1 MLYKISDMKN
11 LIIIISALFL
21 SISSYRISD
30 ASDKLKVAASFYPLA
45 HFAEQVGG
53 EKVDIT
59 KIIPGNAEPHEYEP
73 TAKDMVKIQTSRV
86 FIFNGAGLEPWA
98 ERILGDLKKKGVL
111 ILQMAEHVALLGDK
125 RGTTYDPHIWLDPLF
140 AIKEVELIRDMFI
153 SADPA
158 NGNYYRSN
166 CAIYTGKLLLL
177 NERYDKGLKS
187 CKNRDIV
194 VSHNAFGY
202 LAGRYGFDVHAITG
216 LSPEEEPS
224 PRRMAEIIRTVRAK
238 NIKYIFTEFLDSP
251 KIAETIANEVG
262 VEILIYSH
270 VSGLTDNDIMAGKTY
285 ISAMDENL
293 KNLRLAL
300 SCE

>member
-1 MLYKISDMKN
+1 MKN
-11 LIIIISALFL
+11 LIIIITALFL

-30 ASDKLKVAASFYPLA
+30 ASDKIKVAASFYPLA

-53 EKVDIT
+53 DKVDIT

-98 ERILGDLKKKGVL
+98 ERILGDLKKKDIL
-111 ILQMAEHVALLGDK
+111 TLQMADHFALLGDK
-125 RGTTYDPHIWLDPLF
+125 RGAKYDPHIWLAPLF
-140 AIKEVELIRDMFI
+140 AIKEVEMIRDIFI
-153 SADPA
+153 KADPA

-177 NERYDKGLKS
+177 NERYDRGLKS

-202 LAGRYGFDVHAITG
+202 LAERYGFEVHAITG

-224 PRRMAEIIRTVRAK
+224 PRRMAEIVRTARVK
-238 NIKYIFTEFLDSP
+238 NIKYVFTELLDSP

-262 VEILIYSH
+262 AEILIYSH

>member
-1 MLYKISDMKN
+1 MKN
-11 LIIIISALFL
+11 LIIIITALFL
-21 SISSYRISD
+21 SIFSYQMSY

-53 EKVDIT
+53 DKVEVI
-59 KIIPGNAEPHEYEP
+59 KIIPGNADPHEYET

-111 ILQMAEHVALLGDK
+111 ILQMAEHFALLGDK
-125 RGTTYDPHIWLDPLF
+125 RNAKYDPHFWLDPLF
-140 AIKEVELIRDMFI
+140 AIKEVELIRDIFI
-153 SADPA
+153 KADPA
-158 NGNYYRSN
+158 NGDYYRSN
-166 CAIYTGKLLLL
+166 CKLYTGKLLLL

-202 LAGRYGFDVHAITG
+202 LAGRYGFEVHSITG
-216 LSPEEEPS
+216 LSSEEEPS
-224 PRRMAEIIRTVRAK
+224 PRKMAEIIRIARAK
-238 NIKYIFTEFLDSP
+238 NIKYVFTELLVSP
-251 KIAETIANEVG
+251 KIAETIANEIG
-262 VEILIYSH
+262 AKILIFSH

-285 ISAMDENL
+285 ISVMDENL

>member
-1 MLYKISDMKN
+1 MKN
-11 LIIIISALFL
+11 LIIIITALFL

-30 ASDKLKVAASFYPLA
+30 ASDKIKVAASFYPLA

-53 EKVDIT
+53 DKVDII

-73 TAKDMVKIQTSRV
+73 TAKDIVKIQTSRV
-86 FIFNGAGLEPWA
+86 FVFNGAGFEPWA
-98 ERILGDLKKKGVL
+98 ERILGDLKKKG
-111 ILQMAEHVALLGDK
+111 ILTLQLADHFTLLGDK
-125 RGTTYDPHIWLDPLF
+125 EGTKYDPHIWLDPLF
-140 AIKEVELIRDMFI
+140 AIKEVELIMDIFI
-153 SADPA
+153 MADPV
-158 NGNYYRSN
+158 NGDYYRSN
-166 CAIYTGKLLLL
+166 CALYTGKLLLL
-177 NERYDKGLKS
+177 KDRYDSGLKS

-202 LAGRYGFDVHAITG
+202 LAGRYGFEVHSITG

-224 PRRMAEIIRTVRAK
+224 PRRMAEIIQISRAK
-238 NIKYIFTEFLDSP
+238 NIKYVFTELLANP

-262 VEILIYSH
+262 AEILFFSH
-270 VSGLTDNDIMAGKTY
+270 VDGFTDNDIMAGKTY

-293 KNLRLAL
+293 RNLRLAL

>member
-1 MLYKISDMKN
+1 MKN
-11 LIIIISALFL
+11 LIIIITALFL
-21 SISSYRISD
+21 SISSYQISS

-53 EKVDIT
+53 DKVEII

-98 ERILGDLKKKGVL
+98 ERILGDLKKKGIL
-111 ILQMAEHVALLGDK
+111 TLQMAEHFSLLGDK
-125 RGTTYDPHIWLDPLF
+125 RGAKYDPHIWLDPLF
-140 AIKEVELIRDMFI
+140 AIKEVELIRDIFI
-153 SADPA
+153 RADPA
-158 NGNYYRSN
+158 NRDYYRSN
-166 CAIYTGKLLLL
+166 CALYTGKLLLL
-177 NERYDKGLKS
+177 NDRYDRGLKS

-202 LAGRYGFDVHAITG
+202 LAGRYDFEVHAITG

-224 PRRMAEIIRTVRAK
+224 PRRMAEIIKISRAK
-238 NIKYIFTEFLDSP
+238 SIKYVFTELLDSP

-262 VEILIYSH
+262 AEIIIYSH